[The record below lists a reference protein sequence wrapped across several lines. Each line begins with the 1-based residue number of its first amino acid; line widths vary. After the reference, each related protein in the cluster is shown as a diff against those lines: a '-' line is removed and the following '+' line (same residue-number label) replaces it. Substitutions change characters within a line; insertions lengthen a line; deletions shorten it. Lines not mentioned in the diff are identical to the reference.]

1 MTEMTEYTQVRI
13 YIEKEL
19 AKDLDI
25 ICILYGIKKSDF
37 VNDAIKE
44 ALKKF
49 NRTNIEQTVIH

>member
-1 MTEMTEYTQVRI
+1 MTEYTQVRI

-25 ICILYGIKKSDF
+25 ICVLYGIKKSDF
-37 VNDAIKE
+37 INDAIKE

>member
-1 MTEMTEYTQVRI
+1 MTEYTQVRI

-25 ICILYGIKKSDF
+25 ICILYGIKKSDLI
-37 VNDAIKE
+37 NDAIKE